1 MLPFDLK
8 AAQIVFWCV
17 RVFFGTQ
24 NCPDVTKQKLLLIWS
39 KKLQLWKAM
48 KEVKSSHHSKWPSD
62 CNYLHVLFICFNLFL
77 KGLETPMLSIPIC
90 EILPQSL
97 SLSAP
102 QLLSLPSCASTLEIL
117 GGGDPHIEIQSGI
130 CRSKSNLL
138 FFLIK
143 LGVESREQSYKYKY
157 FRQCLCYEVMHS
169 PKKFHKDIQCL
180 VDHIRKMNL

>member
-1 MLPFDLK
+1 
-8 AAQIVFWCV
+8 
-17 RVFFGTQ
+17 
-24 NCPDVTKQKLLLIWS
+24 
-39 KKLQLWKAM
+39 
-48 KEVKSSHHSKWPSD
+48 
-62 CNYLHVLFICFNLFL
+62 
-77 KGLETPMLSIPIC
+77 MLSIPIC

-180 VDHIRKMNL
+180 VDHIRKMSL